1 MSRAGE
7 PIACKAAVAFAP
19 REPLRIVDVVVA
31 PPRAGEVRIKI
42 EFNALCHTDAYTVRA
57 KRRANRRPR
66 AMTTRTRRGAARADS
81 D

>member
-31 PPRAGEVRIKI
+31 PPQAGEVRIKI
-42 EFNALCHTDAYTVRA
+42 AHNALCHTDAYTVRA
-57 KRRANRRPR
+57 RRANRAHRLDPD
-66 AMTTRTRRGAARADS
+66 APSIVS

>member
-31 PPRAGEVRIKI
+31 PPQAGEVRIKI
-42 EFNALCHTDAYTVRA
+42 DSTRCVTR
-57 KRRANRRPR
+57 
-66 AMTTRTRRGAARADS
+66 MRTRCARIDARIVDRAR
-81 D
+81 